1 MKGAYSD
8 ITKMFEETQ
17 LPKLLE
23 IGFKKENITTETMK
37 ISVPKECKYYSHG
50 EIIAPCII
58 KQKN

>member
-37 ISVPKECKYYSHG
+37 ISVPKECKYYSCD
-50 EIIAPCII
+50 EIIAPRII
-58 KQKN
+58 K